1 MVSFGTI
8 AKLGSLAI
16 AGFLGYTLL
25 KNAGSI
31 GSSVGSFAGTG
42 LRSLGSGISEGF
54 TTAFDI
60 FGGSP
65 NANTGGA
72 IAQDDP
78 NVTLGETPRTQAESN
93 PNIDLG
99 DFPEDVNVPSAGFTP
114 IAKGFKPFVESGAIS
129 RGFAETYS
137 GQPPP
142 SSQGQ
147 LDVSRTF
154 AYISSPTYRE
164 EQEKSGSLN
173 NYGGYGTAVAQTE
186 ALASAIADS
195 ASSYP
200 EWFA

>member
-8 AKLGSLAI
+8 AKLGTLAI

-78 NVTLGETPRTQAESN
+78 NVILGESPRTQNDPNVGIVTPN
-93 PNIDLG
+93 PVEEG
-99 DFPEDVNVPSAGFTP
+99 YTP
-114 IAKGFKPFVESGAIS
+114 VAKGFSSFVDSGVVS
-129 RGFAETYS
+129 RQFAEKYS
-137 GQPPP
+137 FQPPP
-142 SSQGQ
+142 SQGQ
-147 LDVSRTF
+147 LNVSKTF

-173 NYGGYGTAVAQTE
+173 QYGGYGTAVAQTE
-186 ALASAIADS
+186 ALAGAIAQS
-195 ASSYP
+195 ASDYP

>member
-1 MVSFGTI
+1 MVSLGTI
-8 AKLGSLAI
+8 TKLGGLAI

-42 LRSLGSGISEGF
+42 LRSLGSGISQGF

-78 NVTLGETPRTQAESN
+78 NVILGESPRTQNDPNVGIVTPN
-93 PNIDLG
+93 PVEEG
-99 DFPEDVNVPSAGFTP
+99 YTP
-114 IAKGFKPFVESGAIS
+114 IAKGFSGFVDSGLVS
-129 RGFAETYS
+129 REFAEKYS
-137 GQPPP
+137 FQPPP
-142 SSQGQ
+142 SAGQ
-147 LDVSRTF
+147 LDVSKTF

-164 EQEKSGSLN
+164 NQEKSGSLN
-173 NYGGYGTAVAQTE
+173 QYGGYGTAVAQTE
-186 ALASAIADS
+186 ALAGAIAQS
-195 ASSYP
+195 ASDYP

>member
-8 AKLGSLAI
+8 AKLGTLAI

-78 NVTLGETPRTQAESN
+78 NVILGERPRTQNDPNVGIVTPN
-93 PNIDLG
+93 PVEEG
-99 DFPEDVNVPSAGFTP
+99 YTP
-114 IAKGFKPFVESGAIS
+114 IAKGFSSFVESGVVS
-129 RGFAETYS
+129 RQFAEKYS
-137 GQPPP
+137 FQPPP
-142 SSQGQ
+142 SRDSRFGEP
-147 LDVSRTF
+147 LNVSKTF

-173 NYGGYGTAVAQTE
+173 QYGGYGTAVAQTE
-186 ALASAIADS
+186 ALAGAIAQS
-195 ASSYP
+195 ASDYP

>member
-8 AKLGSLAI
+8 TKLGGLAI
-16 AGFLGYTLL
+16 AGFLGYTLW

-31 GSSVGSFAGTG
+31 GSSVGTFAGTG

-54 TTAFDI
+54 DSAFDI
-60 FGGSP
+60 FGGNV
-65 NANTGGA
+65 NADTAGA
-72 IAQDDP
+72 VSQDDP
-78 NVTLGETPRTQAESN
+78 N
-93 PNIDLG
+93 IDMG
-99 DFPEDVNVPSAGFTP
+99 DYPEDALVPSAGFTP
-114 IAKGFKPFVESGAIS
+114 IAKGFQSFVDSGAIS

-142 SSQGQ
+142 SAGQ

-164 EQEKSGSLN
+164 NLLKN
-173 NYGGYGTAVAQTE
+173 ADFGGYGSAQGQTE
-186 ALASAIADS
+186 ALASAIAES
-195 ASSYP
+195 AKNYP

>member
-8 AKLGSLAI
+8 AKLGGLAI

-78 NVTLGETPRTQAESN
+78 NVILGESPRTQNDPNVGVVTPN
-93 PNIDLG
+93 PVEEG
-99 DFPEDVNVPSAGFTP
+99 YTP
-114 IAKGFKPFVESGAIS
+114 VAKGFSSFVDSGIVS
-129 RGFAETYS
+129 RQFAEKYS
-137 GQPPP
+137 FQPPP
-142 SSQGQ
+142 SQGQ
-147 LDVSRTF
+147 LNVSKTF

-173 NYGGYGTAVAQTE
+173 QYGGYGTAVAQTE
-186 ALASAIADS
+186 ALAGAIAQS
-195 ASSYP
+195 ASDYP

>member
-8 AKLGSLAI
+8 AKLGTLAI

-78 NVTLGETPRTQAESN
+78 NVILGESPRTQNDPNVGVVTPN
-93 PNIDLG
+93 PVEEG
-99 DFPEDVNVPSAGFTP
+99 YTP
-114 IAKGFKPFVESGAIS
+114 VAKGFSSFVDSGIVS
-129 RGFAETYS
+129 RQFAEKYS
-137 GQPPP
+137 FQPPP
-142 SSQGQ
+142 SQGQ
-147 LDVSRTF
+147 LNVSKTF

-173 NYGGYGTAVAQTE
+173 QYGGYGTAVAQTE
-186 ALASAIADS
+186 ALAGAIAQS
-195 ASSYP
+195 ASDYP

>member
-1 MVSFGTI
+1 MVSLGTI
-8 AKLGSLAI
+8 TKLGGLAI

-78 NVTLGETPRTQAESN
+78 NVILGESPRTQNDPNVGIVTPN
-93 PNIDLG
+93 PVEEG
-99 DFPEDVNVPSAGFTP
+99 YTP
-114 IAKGFKPFVESGAIS
+114 VAKGFSSFVDSGIVS
-129 RGFAETYS
+129 RQFAEKYS
-137 GQPPP
+137 FQPPP
-142 SSQGQ
+142 SSGQ
-147 LDVSRTF
+147 LNVSKTF

-173 NYGGYGTAVAQTE
+173 QYGGYGTAVAQTE
-186 ALASAIADS
+186 ALAGAIAQS
-195 ASSYP
+195 ASDYP